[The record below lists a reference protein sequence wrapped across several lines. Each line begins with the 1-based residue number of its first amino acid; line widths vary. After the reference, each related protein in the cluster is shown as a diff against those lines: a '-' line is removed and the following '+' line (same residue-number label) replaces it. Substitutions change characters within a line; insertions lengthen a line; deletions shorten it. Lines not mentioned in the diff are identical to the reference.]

1 MLKDK
6 TIGVLFGGRNTE
18 HEISI
23 ITGEF
28 VLSKL
33 KHFGYKTKAV
43 YVDKKGKWYLSDKIS
58 NLSFFE
64 DDFAKE
70 LESLPEYSL
79 NLSKSQSKI
88 VLEKKS
94 LISKETITLDYLFPT
109 FHGLNGEDGTIQG
122 FAEFFNVPYAGCGVY
137 CSSLSINKILT
148 KKLLKSLNLPTTDFL
163 HFTKEEFENNEE
175 EILQKIVDE
184 IKLPLFIKPS
194 LGGSSIGISKVKKIE
209 ELENALEVAFYYDT
223 QIIIEKS
230 VENIADLTCAVL
242 SDGEKIITSE
252 IQKSLFESDLF
263 DFNSKYEKDG
273 GAQTGNADSN
283 LVIPADISN
292 DIKEKIQSYSKKV
305 FKEVRGNGTMRIDF
319 LLNQETQELFVNE
332 INTLPGTL
340 YHHLWEKSGI
350 EFKQVLENMLN
361 NGQKRWDGYQ
371 ELNNDFKTDVLNNAN
386 SLKLKN

>member
-64 DDFAKE
+64 GDFAKE

-163 HFTKEEFENNEE
+163 HFTKEEFENNKE

-340 YHHLWEKSGI
+340 YHHLWEKSDI